1 MDVAHLSG
9 SLDATIGRAL
19 TATEAEDS
27 TLDESWGSRH
37 SYLVSRLHRD
47 RIDSVIEDR
56 RKTILGKQPDL
67 FGFPG
72 ADPALQIQRLV
83 AAVRHQAS

>member
-1 MDVAHLSG
+1 MVRWTQPSVKQKILPWMKVG
-9 SLDATIGRAL
+9 GQVIR
-19 TATEAEDS
+19 TAYPW
-27 TLDESWGSRH
+27 LH
-37 SYLVSRLHRD
+37 SD
-47 RIDSVIEDR
+47 RINSVIEDR

-83 AAVRHQAS
+83 AAIRHQAS